1 MPHQYRGVPV
11 ALKHLLPPFAG
22 IRDLVDAGALMS
34 YSARQADLYRETAV
48 FVDKILKGAKPAD
61 LPVEQP
67 TRFELVIN
75 LKTAKTL
82 GLAVPQS
89 LLARGRRNHRMRR
102 WMHDRFS
109 HHDGLGRT
117 AG

>member
-11 ALKHLLPPFAG
+11 ELKHLVPPFAG

-61 LPVEQP
+61 LPVEQR
-67 TRFELVIN
+67 TR
-75 LKTAKTL
+75 
-82 GLAVPQS
+82 
-89 LLARGRRNHRMRR
+89 
-102 WMHDRFS
+102 WW
-109 HHDGLGRT
+109 
-117 AG
+117 

>member
-67 TRFELVIN
+67 TRFELVN
-75 LKTAKTL
+75 QPQDLEDARPTVT
-82 GLAVPQS
+82 QS
-89 LLARGRRNHRMRR
+89 LLARA
-102 WMHDRFS
+102 DEIIE
-109 HHDGLGRT
+109 
-117 AG
+117 

>member
-1 MPHQYRGVPV
+1 MPPSVVQDIRLVPHQYRGVPV

-82 GLAVPQS
+82 GPTVPQS
-89 LLARGRRNHRMRR
+89 LLARA
-102 WMHDRFS
+102 DEIIE
-109 HHDGLGRT
+109 
-117 AG
+117 

>member
-1 MPHQYRGVPV
+1 VSRSRSSIFCQH
-11 ALKHLLPPFAG
+11 FAG

-82 GLAVPQS
+82 GPTVPQS
-89 LLARGRRNHRMRR
+89 LLARA
-102 WMHDRFS
+102 DEIIE
-109 HHDGLGRT
+109 
-117 AG
+117 

>member
-82 GLAVPQS
+82 GLTVPQNTKS
-89 LLARGRRNHRMRR
+89 CCGRLTRGIPRR
-102 WMHDRFS
+102 
-109 HHDGLGRT
+109 GVI
-117 AG
+117 